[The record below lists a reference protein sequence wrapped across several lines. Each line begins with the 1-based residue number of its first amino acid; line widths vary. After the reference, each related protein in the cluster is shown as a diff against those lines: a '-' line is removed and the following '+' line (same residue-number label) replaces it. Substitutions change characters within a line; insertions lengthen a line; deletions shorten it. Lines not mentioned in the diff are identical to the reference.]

1 MGKVYKNKK
10 SKDCALCKPHK
21 HGWAPKK
28 KAKIIV
34 AEKEMD
40 KEIIEVI
47 AEVID
52 PDYGLELR
60 PEFEEALKRSLK
72 SKERIPVEKVAKKL
86 GLKW

>member
-1 MGKVYKNKK
+1 MPITAEGKKVSNMTVEELK
-10 SKDCALCKPHK
+10 AL
-21 HGWAPKK
+21 
-28 KAKIIV
+28 IR
-34 AEKEMD
+34 
-40 KEIIEVI
+40 EVI

>member
-1 MGKVYKNKK
+1 MPITAEGKKVSNMTVEEFK
-10 SKDCALCKPHK
+10 AL
-21 HGWAPKK
+21 
-28 KAKIIV
+28 IR
-34 AEKEMD
+34 
-40 KEIIEVI
+40 EVI

>member
-1 MGKVYKNKK
+1 MPITAEGKKVSNMTVEELK
-10 SKDCALCKPHK
+10 AL
-21 HGWAPKK
+21 
-28 KAKIIV
+28 IR
-34 AEKEMD
+34 
-40 KEIIEVI
+40 EII

-72 SKERIPVEKVAKKL
+72 SKEKIPVEKVAKKL

>member
-1 MGKVYKNKK
+1 MPITAEGKKVSNMTVEEFK
-10 SKDCALCKPHK
+10 AL
-21 HGWAPKK
+21 
-28 KAKIIV
+28 IR
-34 AEKEMD
+34 
-40 KEIIEVI
+40 EVI

-60 PEFEEALKRSLK
+60 PEFEKALNRSLK

>member
-1 MGKVYKNKK
+1 MPITAEGKKVSNMTVEELK
-10 SKDCALCKPHK
+10 AL
-21 HGWAPKK
+21 
-28 KAKIIV
+28 IR
-34 AEKEMD
+34 
-40 KEIIEVI
+40 EII